1 MGAFFF
7 VGSDRLEDVFSVGG
21 KDLVKVVKIFGKDMG
36 RGKDRNSIFTTYL
49 YQGKRRQDADFGVL
63 VKMVKQKSQIL

>member
-49 YQGKRRQDADFGVL
+49 YQGKRR
-63 VKMVKQKSQIL
+63 